1 MWAYWQT
8 IFTDIGRVPLKVNLF
23 VLTNF
28 LNEYSILFAIAVFF
42 FHITVDVTVPSRG
55 TQSIVKI
62 NWH

>member
-8 IFTDIGRVPLKVNLF
+8 IFTEIGRVPLKVNVF

-28 LNEYSILFAIAVFF
+28 LNEYIILFAISVF
-42 FHITVDVTVPSRG
+42 FHITVDVTDLSYR

-62 NWH
+62 NCH